1 MLKAVTYVRVS
12 SREQQE
18 LGNSL
23 GAQKRLLWDFAR
35 NNDYNVVK
43 EFEEAETA
51 KEAGRKEFNKM
62 LAYVRQHGIKFILVE
77 KTDRL
82 HRNFR
87 DYVTVEDLIK
97 ECDVTVHLVKEGQSI
112 GNDSKANDKLMHGIK
127 TVMAKGFIDNLKEE
141 VDKGIKEKLRLGEY
155 PHQAPLGYLNAK
167 DPITKKSII
176 VIDEK
181 NKQLIQTIFSVY
193 VTGQHS
199 LKSIVHYVEDLKLT
213 KDMPIGR
220 CGLKKSVMSRM
231 LHDVFYIGKFM
242 WEGKIYDGK
251 HAPLVDLETWQ
262 AVQDVLSGKN
272 LNKCKRHNVKPFVYK
287 GIFAC
292 GECDRTITAEIKKE
306 KYVYYRCTKFDTRC
320 SQKPVREETI
330 NIQARK
336 LFDSVHLSENGLAYV
351 VAGLKQSLEEKRSTH
366 DKDYDMFVREHAML
380 KNRLDKMYE
389 DKLDGRVSD
398 EFYDSKYAEYKNRL
412 DDLAERI
419 ASHNKADIGYYDF
432 GRKILELAK
441 NAGKL
446 FDQANPAE
454 KRELMQFVLSN
465 STIKDSMPD
474 FTLKQPF
481 FSIAKHS
488 SVDECSAWQGIKEL
502 VRNFEGVY
510 A

>member
-1 MLKAVTYVRVS
+1 MFKAVTYVRVS

-23 GAQKRLLWDFAR
+23 SAQKRLLWDFAR
-35 NNDYNVVK
+35 NNGYNVIK

-62 LAYVRQHGIKFILVE
+62 LAFVRQHGIKFILVE

-87 DYVTVEDLIK
+87 DYVTVEELIK
-97 ECDVTVHLVKEGQSI
+97 ECSVTVHLVKEGQSI
-112 GNDSKANDKLMHGIK
+112 GTDSKASDKLMHGLK

-176 VIDEK
+176 IIDEK
-181 NKQLIQTIFSVY
+181 NKQLVEAIFNAYAS
-193 VTGQHS
+193 GQHS
-199 LKSIVHYVEDLKLT
+199 LKSIAQHVEDLKLT
-213 KDMPIGR
+213 NNIPIGR

-231 LHDVFYIGKFM
+231 LHDPFYIGKFM
-242 WEGKIYDGK
+242 WQGKLYDGK
-251 HAPLVDLETWQ
+251 HVPLVSLETWQ
-262 AVQDVLSGKN
+262 TVQDVLSGKN
-272 LNKCKRHNVKPFVYK
+272 LNKCKRHNIKPFVYK
-287 GIFAC
+287 GVFAC

-306 KYVYYRCTKFDTRC
+306 KYVYYRCTKFETVC
-320 SQKPVREETI
+320 SQKSIREEAI
-330 NIQARK
+330 DIAARHLLDK
-336 LFDSVHLSENGLAYV
+336 IHLSENGLAYV
-351 VAGLKQSLEEKRSTH
+351 VAGLKQSLEDKRSTH
-366 DKDYDMFVREHAML
+366 DKDYDMLVREHSML

-398 EFYDSKYAEYKNRL
+398 EFYDSKYTEYKSRL
-412 DDLAERI
+412 DDLTERI
-419 ASHNKADIGYYDF
+419 ALHNKADTGYYEF

-441 NAGKL
+441 NAGNL
-446 FDQANPAE
+446 FEQARPEE
-454 KRELMQFVLSN
+454 KRELLQFLLSN
-465 STIKDSMPD
+465 SKIKDSKPD

-481 FSIAKHS
+481 FAIAKHS
-488 SVDECSAWQGIKEL
+488 SVDECSAWQGRGESNP
-502 VRNFEGVY
+502 R
-510 A
+510 